1 MDASK
6 PFVVACIPAFNEER
20 SIAGVVVQARKYV
33 DRVVVC
39 DDGSVDLTGAI
50 AEGLGAVVI
59 RHERKMGKGA
69 ALNSSF
75 RYVRDLKPD
84 VVVVLDADG
93 QHDPSEIP
101 RLVEPIV
108 GGAADMVVGSRYVGG
123 SRVDAP
129 FYRRVGLRL
138 INALSG
144 GSGDSGV
151 SDTQS
156 GFRAFSAK
164 ALEVVLGGEAE
175 GYGVETEQLALA
187 QKSGLRVVEVPV
199 VIRYGGLGNTSKKNP
214 VSHGAELLGTVLRL
228 VVEDRPLLF
237 LGVPGFFLTM
247 VGVFTGGYFLWYFN
261 TTRYF
266 SLPLALI
273 TFGALVLGVLLIITS
288 FILYAMSR
296 LRSSRLVN
304 TNASS

>member
-6 PFVVACIPAFNEER
+6 PFVVACIPAKNEEGTIG
-20 SIAGVVVQARKYV
+20 SVVLKTKKYV

-108 GGAADMVVGSRYVGG
+108 SGAADMVVGSRYVGG

-138 INALSG
+138 INALSNS
-144 GSGDSGV
+144 GSNV
-151 SDTQS
+151 VDTQS

-187 QKSGLRVVEVPV
+187 QKNGLRVMEVPV
-199 VIRYGGLGNTSKKNP
+199 AIRYNGLGNTSKKNP

-228 VVEDRPLLF
+228 VVEDRPLLL

-261 TTRYF
+261 TTHYF

-273 TFGALVLGVLLIITS
+273 TFGALVIGVLLIITS

-304 TNASS
+304 ANVSQ

>member
-1 MDASK
+1 
-6 PFVVACIPAFNEER
+6 
-20 SIAGVVVQARKYV
+20 
-33 DRVVVC
+33 
-39 DDGSVDLTGAI
+39 
-50 AEGLGAVVI
+50 
-59 RHERKMGKGA
+59 
-69 ALNSSF
+69 
-75 RYVRDLKPD
+75 
-84 VVVVLDADG
+84 
-93 QHDPSEIP
+93 
-101 RLVEPIV
+101 
-108 GGAADMVVGSRYVGG
+108 MVVGSRYAEG

-151 SDTQS
+151 GDTQS

-164 ALEVVLGGEAE
+164 ALDVVLGCEAE

-187 QKSGLRVVEVPV
+187 QKNGLRIVEVPV
-199 VIRYGGLGNTSKKNP
+199 TIKYGGLGNTSKKNP
-214 VSHGAELLGTVLRL
+214 VSHGAELVGTVLRL
-228 VVEDRPLLF
+228 VVEDRPLLL

-261 TTRYF
+261 TTSYF

-273 TFGALVLGVLLIITS
+273 TFGALVIGVLLIITS

-296 LRSSRLVN
+296 LRSSKLVN
-304 TNASS
+304 ANVSP